1 MRSWLTVNQSVTATS
16 LPTSF
21 PSSSMQQTTLATF
34 SSLDLISFAILSRRE
49 IMLLGELL
57 AASERVAAT
66 RSRLAKIDTLAQCLR
81 RLDASEIALGV
92 AYLSGDVCS
101 SDLGIGYATLK
112 DALAAEPA
120 GAPRLTL
127 AQIDEALTRLAQIRG
142 AGSAAERARLLAELF
157 ARATAPEQD
166 FLARLLLGELRQ
178 GALEG
183 IMLDAIAKAANVRPE
198 RVRTAA
204 MRAGGLPVMAKAA
217 LTEGEAGLARFA
229 LRVFQPVQPMLAQ
242 ASDGVADAIERLG
255 RAAFEWKLDG
265 ARVQAHKSGGE
276 IRVYTRSLNE
286 VTAAVPEI
294 VAALQE
300 CSAREVM
307 LDGETIA
314 LKPDG
319 TPYPFQ
325 ETMRRFGRKLDV
337 EALRAAYPLSVF
349 FFDCLLAEGEDF
361 TARPARERFDALAK
375 LLPATIL
382 IPRLVTGDK
391 GAAQAFYDDAL
402 ARGHEGVMAKA
413 LEAPYEAGSRGAGW
427 LKIKEAHTLDLA
439 VIAVEWGSGRRKGW
453 LSNLHL
459 GALDPATGGFV
470 MLGKTFKGMTDKML
484 AWQTEELQKRAV
496 SRDEWTV
503 HVRPELVV
511 EIAFNDLQDSPH
523 YPGGFALR
531 FARVKRYRE
540 DKSASDADTIETVRT
555 LYQGQLHRRPGESS
569 G

>member
-1 MRSWLTVNQSVTATS
+1 
-16 LPTSF
+16 
-21 PSSSMQQTTLATF
+21 
-34 SSLDLISFAILSRRE
+34 
-49 IMLLGELL
+49 MLLGELL
-57 AASERVAAT
+57 AASERVAGT
-66 RSRLAKIDTLAQCLR
+66 RSRLAKIDALAECLR
-81 RLDASEIALGV
+81 RLDPPEIALGV
-92 AYLSGDVCS
+92 AYLSGDTRQGRI
-101 SDLGIGYATLK
+101 GIGYATLK
-112 DALAAEPA
+112 EALAATPA
-120 GAPRLTL
+120 GSPSLTL
-127 AQIDEALTRLAQIRG
+127 AQIDEALARLARIKG
-142 AGSAAERARLLAELF
+142 EGSAAERARLLAELF
-157 ARATAPEQD
+157 ARASAPEQD

-183 IMLDAIAKAANVRPE
+183 IMLDAIAKAAKLPAT
-198 RVRTAA
+198 RVRSAA
-204 MRAGGLPVMAKAA
+204 MRAGGLPAVAEAA
-217 LTEGEAGLARFA
+217 LTEGQAGLARFA
-229 LRVFQPVQPMLAQ
+229 LEVFQPVQPMLAQ
-242 ASDGVADAIERLG
+242 PAEDVADALERLG
-255 RAAFEWKLDG
+255 TAAFEWKLDG

-286 VTAAVPEI
+286 VTSAVPEI
-294 VAALQE
+294 VAALRE
-300 CSAREVM
+300 CPARELI

-314 LKPDG
+314 LKPEG

-337 EALRAAYPLSVF
+337 EALRARYPLSVF
-349 FFDCLLAEGEDF
+349 FFDCLLAEGEDL
-361 TARPARERFDALAK
+361 TARPGRERFDALAK

-439 VIAVEWGSGRRKGW
+439 VIAAEWGSGRRKGW

-484 AWQTEELQKRAV
+484 AWQTERLLALET
-496 SRDEWTV
+496 SREGHVV
-503 HVRPELVV
+503 HVRPELVA
-511 EIAFNDLQDSPH
+511 EIAFNEIQASPH

-531 FARVKRYRE
+531 FARVKRYRG
-540 DKSASDADTIETVRT
+540 DKSATEADTIATVRV
-555 LYQGQLHRRPGESS
+555 LYEGQLHRRANENFGRRLPPFLKEQ
-569 G
+569 

>member
-1 MRSWLTVNQSVTATS
+1 
-16 LPTSF
+16 
-21 PSSSMQQTTLATF
+21 
-34 SSLDLISFAILSRRE
+34 
-49 IMLLGELL
+49 MLLAELL

-66 RSRLAKIDTLAQCLR
+66 RSRLAKIDALAQCLR
-81 RLDASEIALGV
+81 RLEPSEIALGV
-92 AYLSGDVCS
+92 AYLSGDTRQGRI
-101 SDLGIGYATLK
+101 GIGYATLK
-112 DALAAEPA
+112 EARAAKRA
-120 GAPRLTL
+120 SSPRLTL
-127 AQIDEALTRLAQIRG
+127 AQVDEALASISQIKG
-142 AGSAAERARLLAELF
+142 EGSAAERQRLLAELF

-183 IMLDAIAKAANVRPE
+183 IMLDAIAKAANLPPG
-198 RVRTAA
+198 RVRAAA
-204 MRAGGLPVMAKAA
+204 MRAGGLAAVAKAA
-217 LTEGEAGLARFA
+217 LTEGEKGLARFA

-242 ASDGVADAIERLG
+242 PAEDVADALERLG
-255 RAAFEWKLDG
+255 TAAFEWKLDG

-294 VAALQE
+294 VAALGD
-300 CSAREVM
+300 CAAREVI

-337 EALRAAYPLSVF
+337 EALRATFPLSVF
-349 FFDCLLAEGEDF
+349 FFDCLLADGRDL
-361 TARPARERFDALAK
+361 TARPARERLDALAGF
-375 LLPATIL
+375 LPAKIL

-391 GAAQAFYDDAL
+391 EAAQVFYDDAL

-413 LEAPYEAGSRGAGW
+413 LDAPYEAGSRGAGW
-427 LKIKEAHTLDLA
+427 LKIKKAHTLDLA
-439 VIAVEWGSGRRKGW
+439 VIAAEWGSGRRKGW

-484 AWQTEELQKRAV
+484 AWQTQRLLELET
-496 SRDEWTV
+496 SREGHVV
-503 HVRPELVV
+503 HVRPALVAEV
-511 EIAFNDLQDSPH
+511 AFNEIQASPT

-540 DKSASDADTIETVRT
+540 DKSAKDADTIESVRA
-555 LYQGQLHRRPGESS
+555 LYEGQRHRKAAGPA
-569 G
+569 

>member
-21 PSSSMQQTTLATF
+21 PSSSMRQTTFATF

-81 RLDASEIALGV
+81 RLDASEISLGV
-92 AYLSGDVCS
+92 AYLSGDTPQGKV
-101 SDLGIGYATLK
+101 GIGYAALK
-112 DALAAEPA
+112 DALAATPA
-120 GAPRLTL
+120 GAPQLTL
-127 AQIDEALTRLAQIRG
+127 AQIDEALTRVAQIKG
-142 AGSAAERARLLAELF
+142 EGSAAERARLLAELF

-183 IMLDAIAKAANVRPE
+183 IMLDAIAKAANLRPG
-198 RVRTAA
+198 RVRAAA
-204 MRAGGLPVMAKAA
+204 MRAGGLAVMAKAA
-217 LTEGEAGLARFA
+217 LIEGEAGLARFV

-242 ASDGVADAIERLG
+242 ASEDVADAIERLG

-294 VAALQE
+294 VAELQK
-300 CSAREVM
+300 CPAREAI

-314 LKPDG
+314 LKPQG

-337 EALRAAYPLSVF
+337 EALRATLPLSVY
-349 FFDCLLAEGEDF
+349 FFDCLLAEGEDL

-375 LLPATIL
+375 FLPAKIL

-391 GAAQAFYDDAL
+391 EAAQAFYDEAL

-413 LEAPYEAGSRGAGW
+413 LEAPYEAGSRGASW
-427 LKIKEAHTLDLA
+427 LKIKKAHTLDLA
-439 VIAVEWGSGRRKGW
+439 VIAAEWGSGRRRGW

-459 GALDPATGGFV
+459 AALDPASGGFV

-484 AWQTEELQKRAV
+484 AWQTERLLALET
-496 SRDEWTV
+496 SRDGHVV
-503 HVRPELVV
+503 HVRPELVA
-511 EIAFNDLQDSPH
+511 EIAFNEIQQSST

-540 DKSASDADTIETVRT
+540 DKSAKDADRIETVRA
-555 LYQGQLHRRPGESS
+555 LYEGQLHRKAAGSA
-569 G
+569 

>member
-1 MRSWLTVNQSVTATS
+1 
-16 LPTSF
+16 
-21 PSSSMQQTTLATF
+21 
-34 SSLDLISFAILSRRE
+34 
-49 IMLLGELL
+49 MLLAELL

-66 RSRLAKIDTLAQCLR
+66 RSRLAKIDALAQCLR
-81 RLDASEIALGV
+81 RLEPSEIGLGV
-92 AYLSGDVCS
+92 AYLSGHTRQGRF
-101 SDLGIGYATLK
+101 GIGYATLK
-112 DALAAEPA
+112 EARAATRA
-120 GAPRLTL
+120 SSPRLTL
-127 AQIDEALTRLAQIRG
+127 AQVDEALARLARIKG
-142 AGSAAERARLLAELF
+142 EGSAAERARLLADLF

-183 IMLDAIAKAANVRPE
+183 IMLDAIAKAAKLRPE
-198 RVRTAA
+198 RVRSAA

-229 LRVFQPVQPMLAQ
+229 LRVFQPVQPMLARP
-242 ASDGVADAIERLG
+242 AEDVADAIERLG

-265 ARVQAHKSGGE
+265 ARVQAHKSGGQ

-286 VTAAVPEI
+286 VTSAVPEI
-294 VAALQE
+294 AAALGD
-300 CSAREVM
+300 CAAREAI

-337 EALRAAYPLSVF
+337 EALRATYPLSVF
-349 FFDCLLAEGEDF
+349 FFDCLLAEGEDL

-375 LLPATIL
+375 FLPATIL
-382 IPRLVTGDK
+382 IPRLVTGGK
-391 GAAQAFYDDAL
+391 EAAQAFYGDAL

-439 VIAVEWGSGRRKGW
+439 VIAAEWGSGRRKGW

-459 GALDPATGGFV
+459 GARDPATGAFV

-484 AWQTEELQKRAV
+484 AWQTERLLELET
-496 SRDEWTV
+496 SREGHVV
-503 HVRPELVV
+503 HVRPELVA
-511 EIAFNDLQDSPH
+511 EIAFNEIQQSST

-540 DKSASDADTIETVRT
+540 DKSARDADTIETVRA
-555 LYQGQLHRRPGESS
+555 LYEGQLHRKAAPLA
-569 G
+569 